1 MSQFIEMFGNPV
13 TNTKGWKT
21 AKIKDVAPEMPS
33 KEQLSGKIWLLNL
46 DMIESNTGRI
56 IEKVYEDVENA
67 LSVQSFDEGNVL
79 FSKLRPYLNKVVIP
93 DEPGMAT
100 TELVPLRPE
109 PSKLHKVFL
118 SHLLRGNQFVNY
130 ANDIAGGTKMPRMPL
145 TELRNFDCILP
156 PMDKQLEFVFI
167 AEQVD
172 KSKFGDFKS
181 QFIEMFGNPLSL
193 NQKNE
198 LKRLGECCILNPR
211 RPNIALCDTDK
222 VSFIPMPAVSEDGY
236 LVDMTDE
243 EYGKVKKGF
252 TYFENN
258 DVLFAKITPCMENGK
273 GAIVHGLTNGIG
285 MGSTEFHVLR
295 PINGIS
301 SPYWLLA
308 LTRMPIFRERAAKN
322 MSGTGGQ
329 KRVSAS
335 YLDHFMVGLPAIE
348 EQRRFEAI
356 YKQADKSK
364 FGDFKSQ
371 FIEMFGTVEN
381 NTHNFPI
388 MTIGEFANCFAG
400 ATPSTSHPEYWENGR
415 IRWMSSGEVHKGHVE
430 DTDFRITELGYK
442 SASTRMV
449 PIHSIVIAIAGQGKT
464 RGTVAITEVDLCTN
478 QSLCAIVPDERVNYL
493 YLYHNLQGRY
503 LELRGLSGDVN
514 GRGGLNLKIIQKIPV
529 ILPPIEKQQ
538 QFASIA
544 QQADKSKS
552 VIQKALVYLN
562 DIQSDELGK
571 IA

>member
-1 MSQFIEMFGNPV
+1 MKLGDITRESRETFKGDKTGIPIVGLEHLIPQELTFSAYDVDTDNTFTKMFHKGQILFGRRRAYLKKAAVAEFDGICSGDITVIEAIPGKVDKDLLPFIIQNDALFDYAVSRSAGGLSPRVKWEQLSDYEINLPPIEDQKVLADKLWAAYRLKEGYKKLLCATDEMVKSQFIEMFKNIPSVKIADCCITVSGGTP
-13 TNTKGWKT
+13 NTKKIEYYDGGDIPWLSSGEINQGYIFSTDKYIT
-21 AKIKDVAPEMPS
+21 QLGLENSSAKWVPANS
-33 KEQLSGKIWLLNL
+33 
-46 DMIESNTGRI
+46 
-56 IEKVYEDVENA
+56 
-67 LSVQSFDEGNVL
+67 
-79 FSKLRPYLNKVVIP
+79 VVIAMYGATAGKVGFIKIP
-93 DEPGMAT
+93 LTTNQAVCTLLPNDGFEPLYLYYATLSKTSWMISQCRGAAQPNISQSIIRSMEIPMAT
-100 TELVPLRPE
+100 IDEQKRFC
-109 PSKLHKVFL
+109 KL
-118 SHLLRGNQFVNY
+118 
-130 ANDIAGGTKMPRMPL
+130 L
-145 TELRNFDCILP
+145 T
-156 PMDKQLEFVFI
+156 Q
-167 AEQVD
+167 AD

-364 FGDFKSQ
+364 SY
-371 FIEMFGTVEN
+371 V
-381 NTHNFPI
+381 
-388 MTIGEFANCFAG
+388 
-400 ATPSTSHPEYWENGR
+400 R
-415 IRWMSSGEVHKGHVE
+415 IALKNLES
-430 DTDFRITELGYK
+430 ILGYCI
-442 SASTRMV
+442 R
-449 PIHSIVIAIAGQGKT
+449 Q
-464 RGTVAITEVDLCTN
+464 VA
-478 QSLCAIVPDERVNYL
+478 
-493 YLYHNLQGRY
+493 
-503 LELRGLSGDVN
+503 
-514 GRGGLNLKIIQKIPV
+514 
-529 ILPPIEKQQ
+529 
-538 QFASIA
+538 
-544 QQADKSKS
+544 
-552 VIQKALVYLN
+552 
-562 DIQSDELGK
+562 
-571 IA
+571 